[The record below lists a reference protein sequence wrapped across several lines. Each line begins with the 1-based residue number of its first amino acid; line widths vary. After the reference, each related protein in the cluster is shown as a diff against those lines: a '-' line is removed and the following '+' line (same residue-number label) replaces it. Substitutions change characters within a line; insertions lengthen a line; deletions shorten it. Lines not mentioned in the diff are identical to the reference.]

1 MAALRICPRCGAAND
16 PDATFCG
23 ACATQMVVTST
34 ALVHVPRKSAL
45 PVLSQREKATL
56 GGVALSLAAIAL
68 RVGTQLLKQASRPQP
83 APLSPSRP
91 AHEGS
96 PDLIIRRRWV
106 INDGNNPPQW
116 GEEEIEIHRPSDS
129 APPYRLWLK

>member
-1 MAALRICPRCGAAND
+1 MAARRICPRCGAAND

-68 RVGTQLLKQASRPQP
+68 RVGSQLLKQAGRPQP
-83 APLSPSRP
+83 PAPLPSRP
-91 AHEGS
+91 APDGS
-96 PDLIIRRRWV
+96 PDLIIRRRWMV
-106 INDGNNPPQW
+106 HDGNNPPQW
-116 GEEEIEIHRPSDS
+116 GEEEIEIHQPGDS
-129 APPYRLWLK
+129 SLPYRLWLK